1 MKRSLLS
8 ERNNFSSTPFDKL
21 MYQYRRRFT
30 REVAFGTI
38 ALGGY
43 QPIRVESMTNT
54 HTMDTVA
61 TVEQCRRLYEAG
73 CEIIRLTVPTEKDA
87 ENLRNIRKQLR
98 RDGIDTP
105 LVADI
110 HFSVRAALKAV
121 EFVENIRINPGN
133 YATSQKFSSNEYTE
147 EEYLNE
153 IGHVRQEFA
162 PLVEKARQY
171 GVSMRIGTNHGSLS
185 DRIVSRYGN
194 SPEGMVE
201 AALEFARFCEEAGY
215 YDILFSMKSSNV
227 RVMIQAYRLLVQEA
241 DAELRYAY
249 PLHLGV
255 TEAGDG
261 DEGRIKSAMGTGALL
276 EDGFG
281 DTIRVSLTEDPVNE
295 VPVGFAIVKK
305 YNDFHLVNGDRGH
318 IPLKHVIDSRNKQE
332 NHTLSTHELPPFN
345 PFSYQ
350 RRTSSQIVLAGMEIG
365 GDSVPRVETEVHAS
379 LSDRD
384 AVFEEI
390 VIRLAPNKPLDT
402 IRSEFASVCVNN
414 EADLDLLD
422 ELLGRLG
429 EEGRR
434 VVASTRDLSLF
445 GRLLNKVSKVRFDI
459 IEGERFENEL
469 LQLIDNERLAV
480 VELCFLHEASGYSVP
495 ARVLVHLA
503 EKLRRQDSR
512 RLLFSVLSDHAVFVY
527 RRLVQAFKSS
537 SLDYPLLVRF
547 KGDASD
553 RLENIIKSS
562 VQTGTLFCDGIGDML
577 SFNTMLSP
585 DDEVNLAFNILQGAR
600 IRISKTEFISCP
612 GCGRTYFEL
621 EKAVAAIKQR
631 TAHLKGLKIGIMGC
645 IVNGPGEMADADF
658 GYVGAGKNRISLYVG
673 RECVEENIPE
683 QEAVERLISLIKE
696 HGKWVDPV

>member
-1 MKRSLLS
+1 
-8 ERNNFSSTPFDKL
+8 

-30 REVAFGTI
+30 REVVFGTL

-43 QPIRVESMTNT
+43 QPIRVESMINT

-87 ENLRNIRKQLR
+87 ENLRNIRDLLR

-110 HFSVRAALKAV
+110 HFSARAALKAV

-133 YATSQKFSSNEYTE
+133 YATTPKFSISEYTE
-147 EEYLNE
+147 AEYLNE
-153 IGHVRQEFA
+153 IEHVRQEFA

-194 SPEGMVE
+194 SPAGMVE

-261 DEGRIKSAMGTGALL
+261 DEGRVKSAMGIGALL
-276 EDGFG
+276 EDGLG

-295 VPVGFAIVKK
+295 VPVGFALVKK
-305 YNDFHLVNGDRGH
+305 YNEFHLVNGDRGH
-318 IPLKHVIDSRNKQE
+318 IPLKHVIESRHKQA
-332 NHTLSTHELPPFN
+332 NHTLSTHELPPFS

-350 RRTSSQIVLAGMEIG
+350 RRASDPIALADITIG
-365 GDSVPRVETEVHAS
+365 GDNVPRVETEVHAS

-390 VIRLAPNKPLDT
+390 LQRLAPAKPHDA
-402 IRSEFASVCVNN
+402 IRSEFASVRVDSA
-414 EADLDLLD
+414 ADLDALD

-429 EEGRR
+429 EERR
-434 VVASTRDLSLF
+434 LVVASTSDLSLF
-445 GRLLNKVSKVRFDI
+445 GPLLHKVSKVRFDI
-459 IEGERFENEL
+459 IEDERFENEL
-469 LQLIDNERLAV
+469 LLLINNERLAA
-480 VELCFLHEASGYSVP
+480 VELCFLHEKTGYSVP
-495 ARVLVHLA
+495 GRVLVHLA
-503 EKLRRQDSR
+503 EKLCRQHAP
-512 RLLFSVLSDHAVFVY
+512 RLLFSVQSDHVLFVY
-527 RRLVQAFKSS
+527 RRLVQSFKSG
-537 SLDYPLLVRF
+537 SLNYPLLVRF
-547 KGDASD
+547 KGDVSD
-553 RLENIIKSS
+553 RLETLVKCS

-577 SFNTMLSP
+577 SLDTMLSP

-600 IRISKTEFISCP
+600 IRMSKTEFISCP

-621 EKAVAAIKQR
+621 ENAVAAIKQR

-658 GYVGAGKNRISLYVG
+658 GYVGAGKNRITLYVG
-673 RECVEENIPE
+673 RECVAENIPE
-683 QEAVERLISLIKE
+683 QEAVERLISLIRE
-696 HGKWVDPV
+696 QGKWVDPV

>member
-1 MKRSLLS
+1 MFIQPLYH
-8 ERNNFSSTPFDKL
+8 P
-21 MYQYRRRFT
+21 MYQYRRRLT
-30 REVAFGTI
+30 REVAFGSI
-38 ALGGY
+38 ELGGF

-54 HTMDTVA
+54 HTMDTAA

-87 ENLRNIRKQLR
+87 ENLRNIRDHLR

-110 HFSVRAALKAV
+110 HFSARAALKAL

-133 YATSQKFSSNEYTE
+133 YASRQKFSNNEYTE
-147 EEYLNE
+147 DEYLKE
-153 IGHVRQEFA
+153 LDQIRLEFV

-201 AALEFARFCEEAGY
+201 AALEFARICEDIGY

-227 RVMIQAYRLLVQEA
+227 RVMIQAYRLLVKKA
-241 DAELRYAY
+241 DAELQYAY

-261 DEGRIKSAMGTGALL
+261 DEGRVKSAMGIGALL
-276 EDGFG
+276 EDGLG
-281 DTIRVSLTEDPVNE
+281 DTIRVSLTEDPVRE

-305 YNDFHLVNGDRGH
+305 YNDFHLVKGDKGH
-318 IPLKHVIDSRNKQE
+318 LPLKHVVESRNQQL
-332 NHTLSTHELPPFN
+332 NGNLSANDVMPFN

-350 RRTSSQIVLAGMEIG
+350 RRVSCELSLAGFQIG
-365 GDSVPRVETEVHAS
+365 GDKVPKVETEVHAPLTEFDRVLEEVLQR
-379 LSDRD
+379 LSTT
-384 AVFEEI
+384 
-390 VIRLAPNKPLDT
+390 KPLDA
-402 IRSEFASVCVNN
+402 IRSEFVSVCVNSSS
-414 EADLDLLD
+414 DIDLLD
-422 ELLGRLG
+422 QLLTKLG
-429 EEGRR
+429 EARPFL
-434 VVASTRDLSLF
+434 VVSTSDVSLVI
-445 GRLLNKVSKVRFDI
+445 RLLDKVSKVRLDI
-459 IEGERFENEL
+459 VEGEMLGKDFLR
-469 LQLIDNERLAV
+469 QLGNDQAAAL
-480 VELCFLHEASGYSVP
+480 ELCFIHEHAGSSVP
-495 ARVLVHLA
+495 AEVLAHLA
-503 EKLRRQDSR
+503 EKLRKQGLT
-512 RLLFSVLSDHAVFVY
+512 RLLFSISTENAVFAY
-527 RRLVQAFKSS
+527 RRLVQEFNSRS
-537 SLDYPLLVRF
+537 IDYPLVVRF
-547 KGDASD
+547 KTETSE
-553 RLENIIKSS
+553 RLETLISSS

-577 SFNTMLSP
+577 ALNTILSA

-612 GCGRTYFEL
+612 GCGRTYFDL
-621 EKAVAAIKQR
+621 EKATAAVKER

-673 RECVEENIPE
+673 RDCVAENISE
-683 QEAVERLISLIKE
+683 HDAVDSLIDLIKVR
-696 HGKWVDPV
+696 GKWVDQV

>member
-1 MKRSLLS
+1 M
-8 ERNNFSSTPFDKL
+8 
-21 MYQYRRRFT
+21 
-30 REVAFGTI
+30 
-38 ALGGY
+38 
-43 QPIRVESMTNT
+43 
-54 HTMDTVA
+54 
-61 TVEQCRRLYEAG
+61 
-73 CEIIRLTVPTEKDA
+73 
-87 ENLRNIRKQLR
+87 
-98 RDGIDTP
+98 
-105 LVADI
+105 VADI
-110 HFSVRAALKAV
+110 HFSARAALKAV

-133 YATSQKFSSNEYTE
+133 YASTPKFSTNEYTE

-153 IGHVRQEFA
+153 IEHVRQEFA

-201 AALEFARFCEEAGY
+201 AALEFARSCEEAGY

-261 DEGRIKSAMGTGALL
+261 DEGRIKSAMGIGALL
-276 EDGFG
+276 EDGLG

-295 VPVGFAIVKK
+295 VPVGFAIAKK
-305 YNDFHLVNGDRGH
+305 YNEFHLVNGDRGH
-318 IPLKHVIDSRNKQE
+318 IPLKHVIESRHKHE
-332 NHTLSTHELPPFN
+332 NHTLSTHELPPFS

-350 RRTSSQIVLAGMEIG
+350 RWASSQIALAGMAIG
-365 GDSVPRVETEVHAS
+365 GDNVPRVETEVHAS
-379 LSDRD
+379 LSARD
-384 AVFEEI
+384 AVFEETLQ
-390 VIRLAPNKPLDT
+390 RLAPKKPQDA
-402 IRSEFASVCVNN
+402 IRSEFVSVRVNSA
-414 EADLDLLD
+414 ADLDALD

-429 EEGRR
+429 EERR
-434 VVASTRDLSLF
+434 LVVASTSDLSLF
-445 GRLLNKVSKVRFDI
+445 GRLLDKVSKVRFDI

-469 LQLIDNERLAV
+469 LQLVNNERLAA
-480 VELCFLHEASGYSVP
+480 VELCFLHEKSGYSVP

-503 EKLRRQDSR
+503 EKLCRHNAH
-512 RLLFSVLSDHAVFVY
+512 RLLFSVQSDHVVFVY

-537 SLDYPLLVRF
+537 SLNYPLLVRF

-553 RLENIIKSS
+553 RLETLIKSS

-577 SFNTMLSP
+577 SLNTTLSS
-585 DDEVNLAFNILQGAR
+585 DDEVDLAFNILQGAR
-600 IRISKTEFISCP
+600 IRMSKTEFISCP

-673 RECVEENIPE
+673 RQCVEENIPE
-683 QEAVERLISLIKE
+683 QEAVERLISLIRE
-696 HGKWVDPV
+696 QGKWVDPV

>member
-1 MKRSLLS
+1 
-8 ERNNFSSTPFDKL
+8 

-54 HTMDTVA
+54 HTMDTVE

-87 ENLRNIRKQLR
+87 ENLRNIREQLR
-98 RDGIDTP
+98 RDGIATP

-110 HFSVRAALKAV
+110 HFSARAALKAV

-147 EEYLNE
+147 AEYLNE
-153 IGHVRQEFA
+153 IEHVRQEFA

-261 DEGRIKSAMGTGALL
+261 DEGRVKSAMGIGALL
-276 EDGFG
+276 EEGLG

-295 VPVGFAIVKK
+295 VPVGFALVKK

-318 IPLKHVIDSRNKQE
+318 IPLKHVIDSRNKQA
-332 NHTLSTHELPPFN
+332 NHIPSTHELPPFS

-350 RRTSSQIVLAGMEIG
+350 RRASGQVVLAGMAIG
-365 GDSVPRVETEVHAS
+365 GDNVPRVETEVHAS

-390 VIRLAPNKPLDT
+390 MIRLAPEKPLDT
-402 IRSEFASVCVNN
+402 IRSEFVSVGVSH
-414 EADLDLLD
+414 EADLDALD

-429 EEGRR
+429 EEGRF
-434 VVASTRDLSLF
+434 VVASTSDLSLF
-445 GRLLNKVSKVRFDI
+445 ARLLHKVSKVRFDI

-469 LQLIDNERLAV
+469 LQLIGNERFAA
-480 VELCFLHEASGYSVP
+480 VELCFLHEASGYTVP

-503 EKLRRQDSR
+503 EKLSR
-512 RLLFSVLSDHAVFVY
+512 LHAHRLLFSVQSDHVVFVY
-527 RRLVQAFKSS
+527 RRLVQAFTSS

-547 KGDASD
+547 KSDASD
-553 RLENIIKSS
+553 RLESIIKSS
-562 VQTGTLFCDGIGDML
+562 VQSGTLFCDGIGDML
-577 SFNTMLSP
+577 SLNTMLSA
-585 DDEVNLAFNILQGAR
+585 DDEVSLAFNILQGAR
-600 IRISKTEFISCP
+600 IRMSKTEFISCP

-621 EKAVAAIKQR
+621 EKAVAAVKQR

-673 RECVEENIPE
+673 RECVEDNISE
-683 QEAVERLISLIKE
+683 QEAVERLISLIRE
-696 HGKWVDPV
+696 QGQWVDPA